1 MKQIYIDCTNGISSD
16 MVYKALLNL
25 GADETKIKKAVAF
38 LDLKN
43 RPVKSTYRGI
53 VQRIEESNLSPQ
65 VKKNA
70 GKIYRAIGLAESQVH
85 GETLD
90 TVHFH
95 EVGRREAVEYIVGI
109 CLAMEDLCVER
120 VTCSPLHDGKGT
132 IRCSHGIIPVPV
144 PAVVAM
150 KKQGNFTFITEDV
163 DTEMIT
169 PSGLAILIGLDA
181 REEENPV
188 NRGKACTIG
197 MGTGTRN
204 VGRSGLKIYFFEED
218 PSH

>member
-1 MKQIYIDCTNGISSD
+1 MKKIYIDCTNGISSD
-16 MVYKALLNL
+16 MVYKALIDL
-25 GADETKIKKAVAF
+25 GADQRKIKKTIAF
-38 LDLKN
+38 LNLKN
-43 RPVKSTYRGI
+43 RPVKPTYREI

-65 VKKNA
+65 VKKIA
-70 GKIYRAIGLAESQVH
+70 GDIYRAIGLAESQVH

-109 CLAMEDLCVER
+109 CLAMEDLCIER
-120 VTCSPLHDGKGT
+120 VSCSPLHDGKGT

-150 KKQGNFTFITEDV
+150 KKQGNFTFITDDV

-169 PSGLAILIGLDA
+169 PSGLAILIGVDA
-181 REEENPV
+181 KEEESPV
-188 NRGKACTIG
+188 MRGRKCSVG
-197 MGTGTRN
+197 VGVGTRN
-204 VGRSGLKIYFFEED
+204 IGRSGLKIYFFEED
-218 PSH
+218 NSY